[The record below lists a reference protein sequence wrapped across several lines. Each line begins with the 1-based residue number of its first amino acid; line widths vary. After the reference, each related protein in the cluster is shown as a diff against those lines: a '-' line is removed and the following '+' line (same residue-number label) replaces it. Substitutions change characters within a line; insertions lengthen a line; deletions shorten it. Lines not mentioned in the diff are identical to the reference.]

1 MMFAVVPQ
9 QFLSIHLIT
18 VNMVLARLAKVVVVE
33 EVEVVALGKMVLEEE
48 RTWWSIIVFSI
59 RESKESSSRNRC

>member
-1 MMFAVVPQ
+1 MLFAVAPQ
-9 QFLSIHLIT
+9 QFLSIHLIMI
-18 VNMVLARLAKVVVVE
+18 NMVLVRLAKVVVE

>member
-1 MMFAVVPQ
+1 M
-9 QFLSIHLIT
+9 I
-18 VNMVLARLAKVVVVE
+18 NMVLVRLAKVVVE